1 MAKSTLTPLA
11 LAMALVAREQRQLGP
26 WAPAPMLFTAEQHP
40 PEGKA
45 PVCAAGRHGCM
56 VAMLQAAF
64 TSATIAIARTNP
76 RQTEAAT
83 PMLLDLAIVQAH
95 TKYSIHENRQR
106 RRVSCRSQH

>member
-95 TKYSIHENRQR
+95 TNIQSTKIVNEGE
-106 RRVSCRSQH
+106 